1 MFMKNFYLGIKFS
14 FSYFSILPMSF
25 KEGDN
30 LSKKEILNIML
41 LTLPFVGLVLGLG
54 TVVLFSMLS
63 YLGWY
68 GAIFSAIFYMILY
81 GFLHTE
87 AIIDVFDAIYASHSG
102 KDAYA
107 IIKEPTVGAVGVLY
121 GVSFLLLKVAGIV
134 VLFTHEILAEFIAIV
149 IISRL
154 SLLTLLV
161 LHDFKSSFLTQLKE
175 ALDHWSL
182 MIIFILFMVMGSFL
196 TPYFIILLFIGII
209 LGFFISIF
217 FTKKL
222 KFINGDVLGITL
234 ESVEILLFLVV
245 ALFMVKG

>member
-1 MFMKNFYLGIKFS
+1 MKNLYLGIKFS

-25 KEGDN
+25 KESDD
-30 LSKKEILNIML
+30 LSKKEILNVML
-41 LTLPFVGLVLGLG
+41 LFLPVVGLVLGIG
-54 TVVLFSMLS
+54 TVFLFSILS
-63 YLGWY
+63 HLGWY
-68 GAIFSAIFYMILY
+68 GAIVSAIFYMLLY

-87 AIIDVFDAIYASHSG
+87 AVIDVFDAIYASHSG
-102 KDAYA
+102 KDPYT

-134 VLFTHEILAEFIAIV
+134 LLFTHNILAEFIAIV

-154 SLLTLLV
+154 SLLTLLI
-161 LHDFKSSFLTQLKE
+161 LHEFKSSFLTQLKE

-182 MIIFILFMVMGSFL
+182 MIIFVLFMIMGSFL

-209 LGFFISIF
+209 FGFFISIF

-222 KFINGDVLGITL
+222 KFINGDVLGVTL
-234 ESVEILLFLVV
+234 ESVEILLLLVV

>member
-1 MFMKNFYLGIKFS
+1 MKNLYLGIKFS

-25 KEGDN
+25 KESDD
-30 LSKKEILNIML
+30 LSKKEILNVML
-41 LTLPFVGLVLGLG
+41 LFLPVVGLILGIG
-54 TVVLFSMLS
+54 TVFLFSILNH
-63 YLGWY
+63 LDWY
-68 GAIFSAIFYMILY
+68 GAIISAIFYMLLY

-87 AIIDVFDAIYASHSG
+87 AVIDVFDAIYASHSG
-102 KDAYA
+102 KDGYA

-134 VLFTHEILAEFIAIV
+134 LLFTHNILAEFIAIV

-154 SLLTLLV
+154 SLLTLLI
-161 LHDFKSSFLTQLKE
+161 LHEFKSSFLIQLKE

-182 MIIFILFMVMGSFL
+182 IMLFILFMIMGSFL
-196 TPYFIILLFIGII
+196 TPYFIILLFIGVI

-222 KFINGDVLGITL
+222 KFINGDVLGVTL
-234 ESVEILLFLVV
+234 ESVEILLLVVV

>member
-1 MFMKNFYLGIKFS
+1 MKNLYLGIKFS

-25 KEGDN
+25 KESDD
-30 LSKKEILNIML
+30 LSKKEILNVML
-41 LTLPFVGLVLGLG
+41 LFLPVVGLVLGIG
-54 TVVLFSMLS
+54 TVFLFSILS
-63 YLGWY
+63 HLGWY
-68 GAIFSAIFYMILY
+68 GAIVSAIFYMLLY

-87 AIIDVFDAIYASHSG
+87 AVIDVFDAIYASHSG
-102 KDAYA
+102 KDPYT

-134 VLFTHEILAEFIAIV
+134 LLFTHNILAEFIAIV

-154 SLLTLLV
+154 SVLTLLI
-161 LHDFKSSFLTQLKE
+161 LHEFKSSFLTQLKE

-182 MIIFILFMVMGSFL
+182 MIIFVLFMIMGSFL

-209 LGFFISIF
+209 FGFFISIF

-222 KFINGDVLGITL
+222 KFINGDVLGVTL
-234 ESVEILLFLVV
+234 ESVEILLLLVV

>member
-1 MFMKNFYLGIKFS
+1 
-14 FSYFSILPMSF
+14 MSF
-25 KEGDN
+25 KASDN
-30 LSKKEILNIML
+30 LSKKEILNVML
-41 LTLPFVGLVLGLG
+41 LFLPVVGLILGIG
-54 TVVLFSMLS
+54 SVFLFSFLS
-63 YLGWY
+63 HLGWY
-68 GAIFSAIFYMILY
+68 GAIVSAIFYMLLY

-87 AIIDVFDAIYASHSG
+87 AVIDVFDAIYASHSG
-102 KDAYA
+102 KDGYA

-134 VLFTHEILAEFIAIV
+134 LLFTHNILAEFIAIV

-154 SLLTLLV
+154 SLLTLLI
-161 LHDFKSSFLTQLKE
+161 LHEFKSSFLTQLKE

-182 MIIFILFMVMGSFL
+182 IMLFILFMITGSFL
-196 TPYFIILLFIGII
+196 TPYFIILLFIGVI

-222 KFINGDVLGITL
+222 KFINGDVLGATL
-234 ESVEILLFLVV
+234 ESVEILLLLVV